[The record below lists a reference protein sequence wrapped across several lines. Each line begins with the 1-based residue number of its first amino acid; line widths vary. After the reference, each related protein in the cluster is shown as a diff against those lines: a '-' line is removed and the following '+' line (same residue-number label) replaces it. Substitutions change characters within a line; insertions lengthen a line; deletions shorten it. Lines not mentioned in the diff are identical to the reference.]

1 MDDDDDFMDKFGE
14 ALGLLTFEMGRK
26 KKAPKEVRKAIK
38 RIYKPKKKKEKPKP
52 LYPPKE
58 YFDQNNFEEEV
69 IEELDGEGVGDRV
82 PVERSRNL
90 VRRFPELMR
99 RYYTEMG
106 RTQQSLMNHVDSQHN
121 DTYIQT
127 LRIEPEDRP
136 YLSNITTTLREP
148 LFSHD
153 GYINLTRR
161 ELRRALR
168 GGYTASQR
176 GIFRRGQITDIR
188 GADNHFEVYGRH
200 PTTDEQIYEPTR
212 GLRGV
217 YERLGL
223 SHMRNQTTLDQFE
236 LERETA
242 REREEENPFAEDVD
256 PEATT
261 DEDTDVDPEEGEDD
275 SDRFNRVIEETQ
287 SQFEN
292 QPPTDNERIMI
303 NNVLQ
308 RAPLLSATGVELSTS
323 RRIKAFWTQ
332 PDPPT
337 EVKRD
342 MFGYLDTIIEL
353 QHKFIRT
360 LADNDPIPSRGGLY
374 EYLGVSDRNKPYL
387 SNFTF
392 SGHPLYSYDGYIN
405 IRKRQ
410 LRDVLNDAGALNYER
425 GVYQDGV
432 ITYVETDQFVLK
444 TTTEAVPK
452 RSLFRPPAIWGV

>member
-1 MDDDDDFMDKFGE
+1 MADDDDFMDKFGE
-14 ALGLLTFEMGRK
+14 ALSLTTFEMGRK
-26 KKAPKEVRKAIK
+26 NKAPKEVRKAIK
-38 RIYKPKKKKEKPKP
+38 RIYKGKQPKKKKSKEKPKP
-52 LYPPKE
+52 LYPPRD
-58 YFDQNNFEEEV
+58 YFDQNNFMEEV
-69 IEELDGEGVGDRV
+69 LEELDAEGVS
-82 PVERSRNL
+82 PERDPNL
-90 VRRFPELMR
+90 LSRFPDQMR
-99 RYYTEMG
+99 RYYIEMG

-136 YLSNITTTLREP
+136 YLSNITTNLREP

-176 GIFRRGQITDIR
+176 GIFRRGQITEIR
-188 GADNHFEVYGRH
+188 GADNQFEVYGRN

-242 REREEENPFAEDVD
+242 RERGGEDPFAEDAD

-261 DEDTDVDPEEGEDD
+261 DEEDED

-287 SQFEN
+287 SQLEN
-292 QPPTDNERIMI
+292 QPATSSERIMMD
-303 NNVLQ
+303 NVRM
-308 RAPLLSATGVELSTS
+308 RAPLLGGTASSSS
-323 RRIKAFWTQ
+323 RFKAFY
-332 PDPPT
+332 T
-337 EVKRD
+337 EPNLDSQDRRLIFD
-342 MFGYLDTIIEL
+342 YLDVLVDL
-353 QHKFIRT
+353 QHKFMRT
-360 LADNDPIPSRGGLY
+360 LADNDPIPELGGLY
-374 EYLGVSDRNKPYL
+374 EYLGVSERNKPYL
-387 SNFTF
+387 SNFTEN
-392 SGHPLYSYDGYIN
+392 SNPLYSYDGYIN

-425 GVYQDGV
+425 GVYQNGV
-432 ITYVETDQFVLK
+432 ITYVENENFLQK
-444 TTTEAVPK
+444 TTMEALPK
-452 RSLFRPPAIWGV
+452 RSLFRPSEIWGV